1 MATII
6 VTRGLNGL
14 TSAFNQCSIE
24 FTISTGVA
32 PKATIT
38 GIDFF
43 CVKTATNVGGLDTY
57 LFDLTDKFPYLL
69 GFPPD
74 DYESVSAYSKSVS
87 IALSA
92 PATTTVTISTIVSFA
107 IDKIKE
113 LGSSVS
119 DIQSQGRR
127 FNAYTNGR
135 VGFYFGGSPG
145 TYTLTMNGTID
156 ADYSLVNGY
165 NIITLNGL
173 HQRNG
178 SISISGYDID
188 FYVYYYPVKYSSDTN
203 ELVKWIDADGNFN
216 EWDFRLIST
225 SPSVKPK
232 NSVSVYRPVMGDVFQ
247 LSKNISKEKKV
258 SYSLSTVA
266 IDTDHY
272 RQLASISDSVAV
284 YYDDKILQVKD
295 ISDTISE
302 CRQNL
307 KFNLVLEGDD
317 YVPTY

>member
-1 MATII
+1 MATIT
-6 VTRGLNGL
+6 VTRGLYGM

-24 FTISTGVA
+24 FTITTGVV

-38 GIDFF
+38 AIDFL

-57 LFDLTDKFPYLL
+57 LFDLTDKLPYLI

-74 DYESVSAYSKSVS
+74 DYEDVSGYSKSIS

-92 PATTTVTISTIVSFA
+92 PATTTVTVSTIVSFA
-107 IDKIKE
+107 IDKIQE
-113 LGSSVS
+113 IGSLVA
-119 DIQSQGRR
+119 DIPSQGRR
-127 FNAYTNGR
+127 LTAYTNGR
-135 VGFYFGGSPG
+135 VGFYFGGSAG
-145 TYTLTMNGTID
+145 TYTLTMKGTID

-165 NIITLNGL
+165 NIITLNSV
-173 HQRNG
+173 HQRTG
-178 SISISGYDID
+178 VITID
-188 FYVYYYPVKYSSDTN
+188 GFSTEFLVVYSDVKYSETVN
-203 ELVKWIDADGNFN
+203 KLVKWIDADGNFN
-216 EWDFRLIST
+216 EWDFRLLST
-225 SPSVKPK
+225 SSQVKEK
-232 NSVSVYRPVMGDVFQ
+232 NSVSVYRPTMSGIYQ
-247 LSKNISKEKKV
+247 LNKNISKEKKV

-272 RQLASISDSVAV
+272 RHLAAIADSVAV

-295 ISDTISE
+295 ISDSIAD

-307 KFNLVLEGDD
+307 KFNLVLEGED